1 MKTLS
6 SFELISH
13 PDRTLAEHLD
23 SCGEISARILNEK
36 YVSDNFYPKR
46 EIDTF
51 RKYLVYFHD
60 IGKGT
65 DFFQKRIIDAIE
77 EEINESKEVEE
88 FKERMIQYIL
98 DFQLDKK
105 ANASHLLE
113 KNAQL
118 GTHARLGAHL
128 ALLFFQDK
136 DPIVEFIISKV
147 IRRHHGELT
156 NFACDTKNEKPQLE
170 VKDDDF
176 TLKQQLE
183 YLNTDLYNLILS
195 KLGHKVEKDVW
206 GKLMKKFSPLK
217 VELAVNKLQKAKSY
231 QYFFLQHYLF
241 SLLLSADKGD
251 MMLDKNSDKSLYLK
265 PTGLFSVSIL
275 PKYKSVFFE
284 GKEIKPIDI
293 QRENAFLSIAQNS
306 YQFGKESFFSITLPT
321 GMGKTFCAFQA
332 AIILQ
337 NCYKEQYNVNP
348 KIIYC
353 LPFTSIIDQN
363 ADILTKIVEQQASD
377 KINRITKHHYLSSY
391 NEKYDETELRND
403 EGEYL
408 TVGWEH
414 DFIVTTFVQLLET
427 IFTNK
432 NRTLRKFHNMT
443 NAIIILD
450 EVQNIP
456 PKYFKVVEK
465 VFKKM
470 AEYFG
475 TKFLFVTAT
484 QPFLFS
490 NPTEIKELSGN
501 AEYYFTSLK
510 RIELNQ
516 AILKGNNYA
525 PIEFDVFTDIL
536 CKDIRMNADKSFLII
551 CNTISYSQELF
562 HFVKANFKD
571 AEILYLSSSILPIKR
586 TEIIDKIKTASAHE
600 CEKQLI
606 VISTQVVEAGVDID
620 LDVVYRDLAPL
631 DSINQSAGRCNRNGI
646 NSQKGIVKLFNSG
659 KGKSIYD
666 ITLLDIT
673 ISILKE
679 YPTSIPECDLFQ
691 INKQYAQKVR
701 AKVAEF
707 SDKADIL
714 DKAIQEL
721 ALETIH
727 KEFKLIED
735 NFPKY
740 DVFIPFNEEAI
751 QLWVSYIATFKI
763 KDDFER
769 KREIK
774 KIKPNLLQYVT
785 RFPKNQYIPTKPEDK
800 DRSIINEPC
809 WRQYYN
815 LIFGFIPQ
823 NNSNIVHL

>member
-1 MKTLS
+1 MTTSS

-13 PDRTLAEHLD
+13 PDRTLAAHLG
-23 SCGEISARILNEK
+23 SCDEISARILNEK
-36 YVSDNFYPKR
+36 YISANFYPKQ

-77 EEINESKEVEE
+77 EEINESKEVQC
-88 FKERMIQYIL
+88 FQQKMKEYIL
-98 DFQLDKK
+98 DFQLNKK
-105 ANASHLLE
+105 ANASKLLD
-113 KNAQL
+113 QDSHL

-128 ALLFFQDK
+128 VLLFFQHK
-136 DPIVEFIISKV
+136 DAIVEFIISKV

-156 NFACDTKNEKPQLE
+156 NFAYSKESKPQLE
-170 VKDDDF
+170 IKENDF
-176 TLKQQLE
+176 SLKTQLE
-183 YLNTDLYNLILS
+183 HLNVDLYNLILAR
-195 KLGHKVEKDVW
+195 LGHKVENKVW
-206 GKLMKKFSPLK
+206 
-217 VELAVNKLQKAKSY
+217 NKLLNKFDCLEIDEAEEKLKKAKSY

-251 MMLDKNSDKSLYLK
+251 MMLDKDTDKSLYLK
-265 PTGLFSVSIL
+265 PTALFSEVII
-275 PKYKSVFFE
+275 PNYKAAFFK
-284 GKEIKPIDI
+284 GKEIKQIDI
-293 QRENAFLSIAQNS
+293 QRENAFQAIVKNC
-306 YQFGKESFFSITLPT
+306 YDFGKENFFSITLPT

-337 NCYKEQYNVNP
+337 NIYKAQYNTAP

-363 ADILTKIVEQQASD
+363 ADILTQIVEQQASD
-377 KINRITKHHYLSSY
+377 KISRITKHHYLSSY
-391 NEKYDETELRND
+391 NDKYDETELRND

-490 NPTEIKELSGN
+490 NPAEVKELSGK
-501 AEYYFTSLK
+501 AEIYFSALE

-516 AILKGNNYA
+516 TILKQHNYQ
-525 PIEFDVFTDIL
+525 PIEFEVFTEIL
-536 CKDIRMNADKSFLII
+536 CEDIRTNVNKSFLII

-586 TEIIDKIKTASAHE
+586 TKIITNIKTACTQKA
-600 CEKQLI
+600 EKQLI

-620 LDVVYRDLAPL
+620 LDIVYRDLAPL

-646 NSQKGIVKLFNSG
+646 NSQKGVVKLFNSG

-666 ITLLDIT
+666 STLLDIT

-679 YPTSIPECDLFQ
+679 RPISIPECDLFQ
-691 INKQYAQKVR
+691 INQQYAQKVR
-701 AKVAEF
+701 QKVAEM

-714 DKAIQEL
+714 DKAIKEL
-721 ALETIH
+721 ALETVH

-735 NFPKY
+735 NYPKY
-740 DVFIPFNEEAI
+740 DVFIPFNEEAK
-751 QLWVSYIATFKI
+751 QLWESYIATFKI

-769 KREIK
+769 KRAIK
-774 KIKPNLLQYVT
+774 KIKPALLQYVT
-785 RFPKNQYIPTKPEDK
+785 RFPKNQYVPSPKDK
-800 DRSIINEPC
+800 DKSIIYEPFWEQC
-809 WRQYYN
+809 YS
-815 LIFGFIPQ
+815 LEFGFIAKKDQ
-823 NNSNIVHL
+823 EITLIF